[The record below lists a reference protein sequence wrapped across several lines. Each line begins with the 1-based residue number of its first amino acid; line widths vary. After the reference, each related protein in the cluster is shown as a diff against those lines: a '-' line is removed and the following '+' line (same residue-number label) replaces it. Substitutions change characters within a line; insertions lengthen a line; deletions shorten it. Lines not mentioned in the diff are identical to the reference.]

1 MLFEKPG
8 KENTAAT
15 VELALR
21 AAKERGIRDVVVAT
35 GRGDTALL
43 FKDHMED
50 IRLTCVTYAYGFRT
64 PGENPL
70 SDERRQELLDMG
82 CRLVTAAHA
91 LSGAERSI
99 SRSFGGAYPVEIMA
113 HTLRMFGQGTK
124 VCVEI
129 ACMAADAGCVTPGE
143 PVICIGGTGRGAD
156 TAMILRP
163 AHTAQVLDT
172 RIDDFICKPCP
183 AAKAD

>member
-1 MLFEKPG
+1 MIFEKPG
-8 KENTAAT
+8 MENTAAT

-21 AAKERGIRDVVVAT
+21 AAKERGIKDIVVAT

-50 IRLTCVTYAYGFRT
+50 IRLTCVTYAYGFGK
-64 PGENPL
+64 PGVNPMR
-70 SDERRQELLDMG
+70 DERRRELIDMG
-82 CRLVTAAHA
+82 CRVVTAAHA

-129 ACMAADAGCVTPGE
+129 ACMAADAGCVIPGE

-163 AHTAQVLDT
+163 AYTAQALDT
-172 RIDDFICKPCP
+172 RIDEFICKPRP

>member
-8 KENTAAT
+8 MENTAAT

-21 AAKERGIRDVVVAT
+21 AAKERGIKDIVVAT

-43 FKDHMED
+43 FKEHMKD
-50 IRLTCVTYAYGFRT
+50 IRLTCVTYAYGFGK
-64 PGENPL
+64 PGANPMR
-70 SDERRQELLDMG
+70 DERRRELIDMG

-113 HTLRMFGQGTK
+113 HTLRM
-124 VCVEI
+124 
-129 ACMAADAGCVTPGE
+129 AADAGCVIPGE

-163 AHTAQVLDT
+163 AYTAQALDT
-172 RIDDFICKPCP
+172 RIDEFICKPRP